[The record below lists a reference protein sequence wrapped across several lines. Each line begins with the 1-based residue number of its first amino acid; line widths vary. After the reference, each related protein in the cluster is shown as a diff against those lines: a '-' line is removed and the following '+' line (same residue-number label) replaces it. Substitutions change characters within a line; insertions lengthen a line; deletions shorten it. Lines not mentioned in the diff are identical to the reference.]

1 MDYEKLVE
9 VYEYLEKTPA
19 RLKKTDA
26 IAELLRDTPTDVLP
40 KVALLLQGKVF
51 PSWSEKEVGIADLL
65 MIKTISKSTGF
76 SENDVM
82 SGFNKTGDFGLVIE
96 EMVGKRKQKTLFSKS
111 LTVEKVFR
119 NLQELASIGGK
130 RSQDRKIQI
139 VSELILSAKPKE
151 AKYIVRTTL
160 GDLRIGVAEGVMRDS
175 VARAFFSGEKEKM
188 KKIVKAIEWAWF
200 LKPDYGE
207 IARLAKEGGIE
218 GIRKV
223 GIEIGKPYHV
233 LLAEK
238 SPSLKDALE
247 SFDRIALEYKYDGAR
262 IIIHKKDENIW
273 LYTRR
278 LENVT
283 VQFPDL
289 IEYVRKCVKARECVI
304 EGEMLGFDKE
314 TGKPLPFQSLS
325 QRIKRKY
332 DIDRAV
338 KDIPIQ
344 VNLFDIV
351 YLEGKSLFSKSLEQR
366 RRELE
371 GIIKPI
377 PGKFQLA
384 RQLITKDMEKAE
396 KFYKAALESGQEGLI
411 VKNLDA
417 EYQPGRRVGYWLK
430 VKPTMENLDLVII
443 GAQWGT
449 GKRTGWLGT
458 LVLGCRK
465 GDEFVECGMI
475 GTGIKEK
482 EQEKGS
488 EGVTFTQLTKLLK
501 PHIEYEKG
509 RDIKI
514 KPRIV
519 VEVAYEEIQKSPNYS
534 SGYALRFPRVIR
546 IRFDRKPDGADT
558 LERLE
563 GLYGAQRGR

>member
-1 MDYEKLVE
+1 MDYGKLVE
-9 VYEYLEKTPA
+9 VYEHLEETSG
-19 RLKKTDA
+19 RLKKIDT
-26 IAELLRDTPTDVLP
+26 IAELLRDSPIGVLP
-40 KVALLLQGKVF
+40 KVALLIQGKVF

-65 MIKTISKSTGF
+65 MIKIISKSTGF
-76 SENDVM
+76 SEKDVM
-82 SGFNKTGDFGLVIE
+82 LRFNETGDFGIVIE
-96 EMVGKRKQKTLFSKS
+96 EMVGKRKQKTLFSEP
-111 LTVEKVFR
+111 LTVEKVFK
-119 NLQELASIGGK
+119 NLQELAGIEGK
-130 RSQDRKIQI
+130 KSQDKKFQI

-175 VARAFFSGEKEKM
+175 VARAFFSGEKEEM
-188 KKIVKAIEWAWF
+188 KDIVKAIEWAWF

-207 IARLAKEGGIE
+207 IAKLAKKDGME
-218 GIRKV
+218 GIKKV

-233 LLAEK
+233 LLAER
-238 SPSLKDALE
+238 SRSLKDALE

-262 IIIHKKDENIW
+262 IIIHKRGENIW
-273 LYTRR
+273 LFTRR

-289 IEYVRKCVKARECVI
+289 VEYVRKCVNAKDCVI

-314 TGKPLPFQSLS
+314 TGRPMPFQSLS

-332 DIDRAV
+332 DIDKAV

-344 VNLFDIV
+344 VNVFDIV
-351 YLEGKSLFSKSLEQR
+351 YLEGKSLFSEPLEQR
-366 RRELE
+366 RKELE
-371 GIIKPI
+371 GIIDPI
-377 PGKFQLA
+377 PEKFQLA

-396 KFYKAALESGQEGLI
+396 KFYKAALEAGQEGLI

-417 EYQPGRRVGYWLK
+417 KYQPGRRVGYWLK

-443 GAQWGT
+443 GGQWGT
-449 GKRTGWLGT
+449 GKRTGWLGSF
-458 LVLGCRK
+458 VLGCRK

-482 EQEKGS
+482 EQKYED
-488 EGVTFTQLTKLLK
+488 VTFTQLTKLLK
-501 PHIEYEKG
+501 PYIEHEKG

-514 KPRIV
+514 KPKIV

-534 SGYALRFPRVIR
+534 SGYALRFPRVVR
-546 IRFDRKPDGADT
+546 IRFDRKPDGSDT
-558 LERLE
+558 LDRLE
-563 GLYGAQRGR
+563 DLYGAQRGR